1 MSGQPDRW
9 IEWTT
14 TGCVALPA
22 LIAGT
27 VQIAEYERAK
37 GDVGWVAR
45 GALIS
50 QFWASVPAHCGR
62 SPSAL
67 VPTSSACWR

>member
-27 VQIAEYERAK
+27 VQIADFVRLPMREIDA
-37 GDVGWVAR
+37 A
-45 GALIS
+45 
-50 QFWASVPAHCGR
+50 PACR
-62 SPSAL
+62 
-67 VPTSSACWR
+67 